1 MDLDRRSLLSC
12 GLPLLAVGL
21 AGCTGDGGG
30 DAATAGSQSPTDSPT
45 RNPTDTATSTDSPT
59 AADGTVTTSDT
70 DSPTATDSE
79 TPDQPPTDPDQ
90 TVVVGPSGELVFEPK
105 SFEVSTDATVLW
117 VWDSA
122 GHNVSPGSQPSGAD
136 WPGEDETTYGMD
148 KTYAYTFEVAGTYE
162 YHCDPHQ
169 SIGMVGSFTVTE

>member
-1 MDLDRRSLLSC
+1 MDRRSLLSR

-21 AGCTGDGGG
+21 AGCTGDGGD

-45 RNPTDTATSTDSPT
+45 RNPTDTATGTDSPT
-59 AADGTVTTSDT
+59 AADGTATTSGT
-70 DSPTATDSE
+70 ESPTATDST
-79 TPDQPPTDPDQ
+79 TPEPTPADADQ
-90 TVVVGPSGELVFEPK
+90 TVVVGPDSRNRFEPET
-105 SFEVSTDATVLW
+105 FEVSSGATVLW

-136 WPGEDETTYGMD
+136 WPGEDDTTYGSD